1 MKGCNEPT
9 YTPEFFHGISSNS
22 LFVLSSCC
30 SWSMTSTMSPWP
42 WCYSTSAREMRR
54 GAKSEYGS
62 CIKTMEAD
70 RASTT
75 ADTHGLAVIAAWIT
89 RATTKATAD
98 KIEAALWANE
108 TSPVWQTCLSACA
121 VEYTA
126 TVRRLG
132 LGTRVAVGLAGGS
145 ARELADSQE
154 MLAKAYNVLVMCD
167 TQFANVRLASL
178 PRRPA

>member
-1 MKGCNEPT
+1 
-9 YTPEFFHGISSNS
+9 
-22 LFVLSSCC
+22 
-30 SWSMTSTMSPWP
+30 
-42 WCYSTSAREMRR
+42 
-54 GAKSEYGS
+54 
-62 CIKTMEAD
+62 
-70 RASTT
+70 
-75 ADTHGLAVIAAWIT
+75 
-89 RATTKATAD
+89 
-98 KIEAALWANE
+98 
-108 TSPVWQTCLSACA
+108 